1 MTNRPGLD
9 FSFSGLKTFAANT
22 IADAGDSEQERA
34 DIAWAFQDA
43 VSETLAIKCR
53 RALEQTGLSR
63 LVVAGGVSANRA
75 IRARLE
81 QLAKDL
87 HAQVF
92 YPRPEFCTDNGAMIA
107 YAGYHRYCA
116 GQYADL
122 AIDVKP
128 RWPLADLQP
137 LGID

>member
-22 IADAGDSEQERA
+22 IASVDGTEQDKA

-63 LVVAGGVSANRA
+63 LVVAGGVSANSA

-81 QLAKDL
+81 KLAHDL
-87 HAQVF
+87 HATVY

-107 YAGYHRYCA
+107 FAGYHRFKA
-116 GQYADL
+116 GQFADL
-122 AIDVKP
+122 AIEVNP
-128 RWPLADLQP
+128 RWPLAKLPP
-137 LGID
+137 LCG